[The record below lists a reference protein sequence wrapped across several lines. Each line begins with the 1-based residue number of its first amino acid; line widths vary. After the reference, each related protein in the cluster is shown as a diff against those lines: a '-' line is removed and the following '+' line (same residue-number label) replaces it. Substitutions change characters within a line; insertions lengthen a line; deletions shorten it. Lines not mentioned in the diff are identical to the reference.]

1 MTNKKTEHTTPD
13 GTTFK
18 VGDTVVRVDRMG
30 NPYVETLATVEGF
43 TKTLMKV
50 TQTNGEG
57 ISYRLNVNYDATNI
71 RDLRVFTDK
80 HRDILRAGRNERMM
94 YGTTHDEINRLLYKA
109 YVSMFNNSGVR
120 RATAPDP
127 EKALKLL
134 KQAQAKLNDTITRI
148 EVEVGEVLDY

>member
-18 VGDTVVRVDRMG
+18 VGDTIVEVDRVG
-30 NPYVETLATVEGF
+30 NPFVETLGTVDGF

-50 TQTNGEG
+50 TQNNGEKR
-57 ISYRLNVNYDATNI
+57 SYKLNVSYDTTNI

-80 HRDILRAGRNERMM
+80 HRDILRAGRNERII
-94 YGTTHDEINRLLYKA
+94 YGVDYYVIKRLLSDA
-109 YVSMFNNSGVR
+109 YTTMYNKSGVR
-120 RATAPDP
+120 QTKAPDP
-127 EKALKLL
+127 GETLKLL
-134 KQAQAKLNDTITRI
+134 KAAQTKLNDTITRI